1 MDERLLRPQFAKL
14 PDAEKQIIMQQ
25 LAEKYEMEFKQL
37 AVFDRWGQT
46 NTTGIFSK
54 NEAEFVFVPGDTV
67 TLGWEKFVEGLNEES
82 AEDLQADMEEFGQED
97 VENFLRSFMTPVS
110 ASRMAERLSG
120 LFDETKRASSS
131 SNIFCDYGDD
141 ERQIA

>member
-25 LAEKYEMEFKQL
+25 LA
-37 AVFDRWGQT
+37 VFDRWGQT

-54 NEAEFVFVPGDTV
+54 NGAEFVFVPGDTV
-67 TLGWEKFVEGLNEES
+67 TLGWEHFVEGLNEES

-97 VENFLRSFMTPVS
+97 VENFYAPL
-110 ASRMAERLSG
+110 
-120 LFDETKRASSS
+120 
-131 SNIFCDYGDD
+131 
-141 ERQIA
+141 